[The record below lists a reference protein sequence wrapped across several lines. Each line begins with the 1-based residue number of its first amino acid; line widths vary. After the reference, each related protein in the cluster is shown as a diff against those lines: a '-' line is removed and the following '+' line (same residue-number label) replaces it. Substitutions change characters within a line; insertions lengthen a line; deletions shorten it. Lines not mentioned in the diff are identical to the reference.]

1 MVHFLQNDWAEVLD
15 EEFEKPYYKE
25 LREFLKH
32 AYASERVYPPME
44 DIYNALR
51 VTPYASTKVVILGQ
65 DPYHG
70 PGQAHGLSFSVRPGV
85 QPPPSLLNIFKEME
99 SDIGCARPT
108 HGCLLGWAEQGV
120 LLLNTTLTVAQG
132 ATPATAGKPSPT
144 PSSPSFLRARH
155 PWSSSSGVRT
165 RKAKSLSSTPI
176 ATISSKAHTQA
187 HFLPAADF
195 SAAVH
200 SPVPMPISSRTDSIL
215 LTGAACKRKDHIEQ
229 RGPFFIAVQYIYFC
243 ECSSSSMRIFNG
255 EMFRILVDGV
265 TAY

>member
-99 SDIGCARPT
+99 SDIGCARPN

-132 ATPATAGKPSPT
+132 RPKSHAGHGWETLTDAIIGKLSAREQPMVFILWGAHAQSKVALIDTHRHHIIKSPHPSPLSASRGFFGSR
-144 PSSPSFLRARH
+144 PFSRANAYLIQD
-155 PWSSSSGVRT
+155 G
-165 RKAKSLSSTPI
+165 LDPI
-176 ATISSKAHTQA
+176 DWCR
-187 HFLPAADF
+187 L
-195 SAAVH
+195 
-200 SPVPMPISSRTDSIL
+200 
-215 LTGAACKRKDHIEQ
+215 
-229 RGPFFIAVQYIYFC
+229 
-243 ECSSSSMRIFNG
+243 
-255 EMFRILVDGV
+255 
-265 TAY
+265 

>member
-99 SDIGCARPT
+99 SDIGCARPN

-132 ATPATAGKPSPT
+132 RPKSHAGHGWETLTDAIIAKLSVRQTPMVFILWGAHAQSKVALIDTHRHHIIKSPHPSPLSASRGFFGSR
-144 PSSPSFLRARH
+144 PFSRANAYLIQD
-155 PWSSSSGVRT
+155 G
-165 RKAKSLSSTPI
+165 LDPI
-176 ATISSKAHTQA
+176 DWCR
-187 HFLPAADF
+187 L
-195 SAAVH
+195 
-200 SPVPMPISSRTDSIL
+200 
-215 LTGAACKRKDHIEQ
+215 
-229 RGPFFIAVQYIYFC
+229 
-243 ECSSSSMRIFNG
+243 
-255 EMFRILVDGV
+255 
-265 TAY
+265 

>member
-51 VTPYASTKVVILGQ
+51 ATPYASTKVVILGQ

-99 SDIGCARPT
+99 SDIGCARPN

-132 ATPATAGKPSPT
+132 RPKSHAGYGWETLTDAIIAKLSARQTPMVFILWGAHAQSKVALIDTHRHHIIKSPHPSPLSASRGFFGSR
-144 PSSPSFLRARH
+144 PFSRANAYLIQD
-155 PWSSSSGVRT
+155 G
-165 RKAKSLSSTPI
+165 LDPI
-176 ATISSKAHTQA
+176 DWCR
-187 HFLPAADF
+187 L
-195 SAAVH
+195 
-200 SPVPMPISSRTDSIL
+200 
-215 LTGAACKRKDHIEQ
+215 
-229 RGPFFIAVQYIYFC
+229 
-243 ECSSSSMRIFNG
+243 
-255 EMFRILVDGV
+255 
-265 TAY
+265 

>member
-99 SDIGCARPT
+99 SDIGCARPN

-132 ATPATAGKPSPT
+132 RPKSHAGYGWETLTDAIIAKLSARQTPMVFILWGAHAQSKVALIDTHRHHIIKSPHPSPLSASRGFFGSR
-144 PSSPSFLRARH
+144 PFSRANAYLIQD
-155 PWSSSSGVRT
+155 G
-165 RKAKSLSSTPI
+165 LDPI
-176 ATISSKAHTQA
+176 DWCR
-187 HFLPAADF
+187 L
-195 SAAVH
+195 
-200 SPVPMPISSRTDSIL
+200 
-215 LTGAACKRKDHIEQ
+215 
-229 RGPFFIAVQYIYFC
+229 
-243 ECSSSSMRIFNG
+243 
-255 EMFRILVDGV
+255 
-265 TAY
+265 

>member
-99 SDIGCARPT
+99 SDIGCARPN

-132 ATPATAGKPSPT
+132 RPKSHAGHGWETLTDAIIAKLSARQTPMVFILWGAHAQSKVALIDTHRHHIIKSPHPSPLSASRGFFGSR
-144 PSSPSFLRARH
+144 PFSRANAYLIQD
-155 PWSSSSGVRT
+155 G
-165 RKAKSLSSTPI
+165 LDPI
-176 ATISSKAHTQA
+176 DWCH
-187 HFLPAADF
+187 L
-195 SAAVH
+195 
-200 SPVPMPISSRTDSIL
+200 
-215 LTGAACKRKDHIEQ
+215 
-229 RGPFFIAVQYIYFC
+229 
-243 ECSSSSMRIFNG
+243 
-255 EMFRILVDGV
+255 
-265 TAY
+265 

>member
-1 MVHFLQNDWAEVLD
+1 MVHFLQNDWTEVLD

-99 SDIGCARPT
+99 SDIGCVRPN

-132 ATPATAGKPSPT
+132 RPKSHAGHGWETLTDAIIAKLSTRQTPMVFILWGAHAQSKVALIDTHRHHIIKSPHPSPLSASRGFFGSR
-144 PSSPSFLRARH
+144 PFSRANAYLIQD
-155 PWSSSSGVRT
+155 G
-165 RKAKSLSSTPI
+165 LDPI
-176 ATISSKAHTQA
+176 DWCR
-187 HFLPAADF
+187 L
-195 SAAVH
+195 
-200 SPVPMPISSRTDSIL
+200 
-215 LTGAACKRKDHIEQ
+215 
-229 RGPFFIAVQYIYFC
+229 
-243 ECSSSSMRIFNG
+243 
-255 EMFRILVDGV
+255 
-265 TAY
+265 

>member
-70 PGQAHGLSFSVRPGV
+70 PGQAHGLSFSVCPGV

-132 ATPATAGKPSPT
+132 RPKSHAGHGWETLTDAIIAKLSARQTPMVFILWGAHAQSKVALIDTHRHHIIKSPHPSPLSASRGFFGSR
-144 PSSPSFLRARH
+144 PFSRANAYLIQD
-155 PWSSSSGVRT
+155 G
-165 RKAKSLSSTPI
+165 LDPI
-176 ATISSKAHTQA
+176 DWCR
-187 HFLPAADF
+187 L
-195 SAAVH
+195 
-200 SPVPMPISSRTDSIL
+200 
-215 LTGAACKRKDHIEQ
+215 
-229 RGPFFIAVQYIYFC
+229 
-243 ECSSSSMRIFNG
+243 
-255 EMFRILVDGV
+255 
-265 TAY
+265 

>member
-99 SDIGCARPT
+99 SDIGCARPN

-132 ATPATAGKPSPT
+132 RPKSHAGHGWETLTDAIIAKLSARQTPMVFILWGAYAQSKVALIDTHRHHIIKSPHPSPLSASRGFFGSR
-144 PSSPSFLRARH
+144 PFSRANAYLIQD
-155 PWSSSSGVRT
+155 G
-165 RKAKSLSSTPI
+165 LDPI
-176 ATISSKAHTQA
+176 DWCR
-187 HFLPAADF
+187 L
-195 SAAVH
+195 
-200 SPVPMPISSRTDSIL
+200 
-215 LTGAACKRKDHIEQ
+215 
-229 RGPFFIAVQYIYFC
+229 
-243 ECSSSSMRIFNG
+243 
-255 EMFRILVDGV
+255 
-265 TAY
+265 

>member
-51 VTPYASTKVVILGQ
+51 VTPYASTQVVILGQ

-99 SDIGCARPT
+99 SDIGCARPN

-132 ATPATAGKPSPT
+132 RPKSHAGHGWETLTDAIIAKLSTRQTPMVFILGGAHAQSKVALIDTHRHHIIKSPHPSPLSASRGFFGSR
-144 PSSPSFLRARH
+144 PFSRANAYLIQD
-155 PWSSSSGVRT
+155 G
-165 RKAKSLSSTPI
+165 LDPI
-176 ATISSKAHTQA
+176 DWCR
-187 HFLPAADF
+187 L
-195 SAAVH
+195 
-200 SPVPMPISSRTDSIL
+200 
-215 LTGAACKRKDHIEQ
+215 
-229 RGPFFIAVQYIYFC
+229 
-243 ECSSSSMRIFNG
+243 
-255 EMFRILVDGV
+255 
-265 TAY
+265 

>member
-99 SDIGCARPT
+99 SDIGCVRPN

-132 ATPATAGKPSPT
+132 RPKSHAGHGWETLTDAIIAKLSARQTPMVFILWGAHAQSKVALIDTHRHHIIKSPHPSPLSASRGFFGSR
-144 PSSPSFLRARH
+144 PFSRANAYLIQD
-155 PWSSSSGVRT
+155 G
-165 RKAKSLSSTPI
+165 LDPI
-176 ATISSKAHTQA
+176 DWCR
-187 HFLPAADF
+187 L
-195 SAAVH
+195 
-200 SPVPMPISSRTDSIL
+200 
-215 LTGAACKRKDHIEQ
+215 
-229 RGPFFIAVQYIYFC
+229 
-243 ECSSSSMRIFNG
+243 
-255 EMFRILVDGV
+255 
-265 TAY
+265 

>member
-132 ATPATAGKPSPT
+132 RPKSHAGHGWETLTDAIIAKLSARQTPMVFILWGAHAQSKVALIDTHRHHNIKSPHPSPLSASRGFFGSR
-144 PSSPSFLRARH
+144 PFSRANAYLIQD
-155 PWSSSSGVRT
+155 G
-165 RKAKSLSSTPI
+165 LDPI
-176 ATISSKAHTQA
+176 DWCR
-187 HFLPAADF
+187 L
-195 SAAVH
+195 
-200 SPVPMPISSRTDSIL
+200 
-215 LTGAACKRKDHIEQ
+215 
-229 RGPFFIAVQYIYFC
+229 
-243 ECSSSSMRIFNG
+243 
-255 EMFRILVDGV
+255 
-265 TAY
+265 

>member
-70 PGQAHGLSFSVRPGV
+70 PEQAHGLSFSVRPGV

-132 ATPATAGKPSPT
+132 RPKSHAG
-144 PSSPSFLRARH
+144 H
-155 PWSSSSGVRT
+155 GW
-165 RKAKSLSSTPI
+165 
-176 ATISSKAHTQA
+176 
-187 HFLPAADF
+187 
-195 SAAVH
+195 
-200 SPVPMPISSRTDSIL
+200 
-215 LTGAACKRKDHIEQ
+215 
-229 RGPFFIAVQYIYFC
+229 
-243 ECSSSSMRIFNG
+243 
-255 EMFRILVDGV
+255 
-265 TAY
+265 

>member
-132 ATPATAGKPSPT
+132 RPKSHAGHGWETLTDAIIAKLSARQTPMVFILWGAHAQSKAALIDTYRHHIIKSPHPSPLSASRGFFGSR
-144 PSSPSFLRARH
+144 PFSRANAYLIQD
-155 PWSSSSGVRT
+155 G
-165 RKAKSLSSTPI
+165 LDPI
-176 ATISSKAHTQA
+176 DWCR
-187 HFLPAADF
+187 L
-195 SAAVH
+195 
-200 SPVPMPISSRTDSIL
+200 
-215 LTGAACKRKDHIEQ
+215 
-229 RGPFFIAVQYIYFC
+229 
-243 ECSSSSMRIFNG
+243 
-255 EMFRILVDGV
+255 
-265 TAY
+265 

>member
-99 SDIGCARPT
+99 SDIGCARPN

-132 ATPATAGKPSPT
+132 RPKSHAGHGWETLTDAIIAKLSARQTPMVFILWGVHAQSKVALIDTHRHHIIKSPHPSPLSASRGFFGSR
-144 PSSPSFLRARH
+144 PFSRANAYLIQD
-155 PWSSSSGVRT
+155 G
-165 RKAKSLSSTPI
+165 LDPI
-176 ATISSKAHTQA
+176 DWCR
-187 HFLPAADF
+187 L
-195 SAAVH
+195 
-200 SPVPMPISSRTDSIL
+200 
-215 LTGAACKRKDHIEQ
+215 
-229 RGPFFIAVQYIYFC
+229 
-243 ECSSSSMRIFNG
+243 
-255 EMFRILVDGV
+255 
-265 TAY
+265 

>member
-15 EEFEKPYYKE
+15 EEFEEPYYKE

-99 SDIGCARPT
+99 SDIGCVRPN

-132 ATPATAGKPSPT
+132 RPKSHAGHGWETLTDAIIAKLSARQTPMVFILWGAHAQSKVALIDTHRHHIIKSPHPSPLSASRGFFGSR
-144 PSSPSFLRARH
+144 PFSRANAYLIQD
-155 PWSSSSGVRT
+155 G
-165 RKAKSLSSTPI
+165 LDPI
-176 ATISSKAHTQA
+176 DWCR
-187 HFLPAADF
+187 L
-195 SAAVH
+195 
-200 SPVPMPISSRTDSIL
+200 
-215 LTGAACKRKDHIEQ
+215 
-229 RGPFFIAVQYIYFC
+229 
-243 ECSSSSMRIFNG
+243 
-255 EMFRILVDGV
+255 
-265 TAY
+265 

>member
-32 AYASERVYPPME
+32 AYASESVYPPME

-99 SDIGCARPT
+99 SDIGCVRPN

-132 ATPATAGKPSPT
+132 RPKSHAGHGWETLTDAIIAKLSARQTPMVFILWGAHAQSKVALIDTHRHHIIKSPHPSP
-144 PSSPSFLRARH
+144 
-155 PWSSSSGVRT
+155 
-165 RKAKSLSSTPI
+165 LSASRGFFGSRP
-176 ATISSKAHTQA
+176 
-187 HFLPAADF
+187 F
-195 SAAVH
+195 
-200 SPVPMPISSRTDSIL
+200 SRTNAYLI
-215 LTGAACKRKDHIEQ
+215 Q
-229 RGPFFIAVQYIYFC
+229 
-243 ECSSSSMRIFNG
+243 
-255 EMFRILVDGV
+255 DGLDPIDWCRL
-265 TAY
+265 

>member
-99 SDIGCARPT
+99 SDIGCVRPN

-132 ATPATAGKPSPT
+132 RPKSHAGHGWETLTDAIIAKLSARQTPMVFILWGAHAQSKVTLIDTHRHHIIKSPHPSP
-144 PSSPSFLRARH
+144 
-155 PWSSSSGVRT
+155 
-165 RKAKSLSSTPI
+165 LSASRGFFGSRP
-176 ATISSKAHTQA
+176 
-187 HFLPAADF
+187 F
-195 SAAVH
+195 
-200 SPVPMPISSRTDSIL
+200 SRTNAYLI
-215 LTGAACKRKDHIEQ
+215 Q
-229 RGPFFIAVQYIYFC
+229 
-243 ECSSSSMRIFNG
+243 
-255 EMFRILVDGV
+255 DGLDPIDWCRL
-265 TAY
+265 

>member
-132 ATPATAGKPSPT
+132 RPKSHVGHGWETLTDAIIAKLSARQTPMVFILWGAHAQSKVALIDTHRHHIIKSPHPSPLSASRGFFGSR
-144 PSSPSFLRARH
+144 PFSRANAYLIQD
-155 PWSSSSGVRT
+155 G
-165 RKAKSLSSTPI
+165 LDPI
-176 ATISSKAHTQA
+176 DWCR
-187 HFLPAADF
+187 L
-195 SAAVH
+195 
-200 SPVPMPISSRTDSIL
+200 
-215 LTGAACKRKDHIEQ
+215 
-229 RGPFFIAVQYIYFC
+229 
-243 ECSSSSMRIFNG
+243 
-255 EMFRILVDGV
+255 
-265 TAY
+265 

>member
-132 ATPATAGKPSPT
+132 RPKSHAGHGWETLTDAIIAKLSARQTPMVFILWGVHAQSKVALIDTHRHHIIKSPHPSPLSASRGFFGSR
-144 PSSPSFLRARH
+144 PFSRANAYLIQD
-155 PWSSSSGVRT
+155 G
-165 RKAKSLSSTPI
+165 LDPI
-176 ATISSKAHTQA
+176 DWCR
-187 HFLPAADF
+187 L
-195 SAAVH
+195 
-200 SPVPMPISSRTDSIL
+200 
-215 LTGAACKRKDHIEQ
+215 
-229 RGPFFIAVQYIYFC
+229 
-243 ECSSSSMRIFNG
+243 
-255 EMFRILVDGV
+255 
-265 TAY
+265 

>member
-99 SDIGCARPT
+99 SDIGCVRPN

-132 ATPATAGKPSPT
+132 RPKSHAGHGWETLTDAIIAKLSARQTPMVFILWGAHAQSKAALIDTHRHHIIKSPHPSPLSASRGFFGSR
-144 PSSPSFLRARH
+144 PFSRANAYLIQD
-155 PWSSSSGVRT
+155 G
-165 RKAKSLSSTPI
+165 LDPI
-176 ATISSKAHTQA
+176 DWCR
-187 HFLPAADF
+187 L
-195 SAAVH
+195 
-200 SPVPMPISSRTDSIL
+200 
-215 LTGAACKRKDHIEQ
+215 
-229 RGPFFIAVQYIYFC
+229 
-243 ECSSSSMRIFNG
+243 
-255 EMFRILVDGV
+255 
-265 TAY
+265 

>member
-51 VTPYASTKVVILGQ
+51 VTPYASTKVAILGQ

-99 SDIGCARPT
+99 SDIGCVRPN

-132 ATPATAGKPSPT
+132 RPKSHAGHGWETLTDAIIAKLSARQTPMVFILWGAHAQSKVALIDTHRHHIIKSPHPSP
-144 PSSPSFLRARH
+144 
-155 PWSSSSGVRT
+155 
-165 RKAKSLSSTPI
+165 LSASRGFFGSRP
-176 ATISSKAHTQA
+176 
-187 HFLPAADF
+187 F
-195 SAAVH
+195 
-200 SPVPMPISSRTDSIL
+200 SRTNAYLI
-215 LTGAACKRKDHIEQ
+215 Q
-229 RGPFFIAVQYIYFC
+229 
-243 ECSSSSMRIFNG
+243 
-255 EMFRILVDGV
+255 DGLDPIDWCRL
-265 TAY
+265 